1 MTDVSIIIPVYNA
14 APFLRECI
22 DSVLAQTYTAWELI
36 LVDDASTDGSADICR
51 QYAARDERVR
61 LISADRGEVSAT
73 RNKGIDAARGRYIM
87 FVDADDALTPDALA
101 LLRAHAGQADVVV
114 GQFVYSPENTLA
126 AASRG
131 ADAVETVAPV
141 EAIIRTLYQ
150 DPEFHNSPWAKLYAR
165 HIFDGERFVKG
176 RKYEDLESFLR
187 FYLRANCI
195 AVLKKKIYWYRE
207 SPGSFINS
215 LSPARADALWAVDSL
230 LSQAQALGPEV
241 VKAARSRRFSAYCNI
256 FGIAIKTGN
265 VALAQRCFNVI
276 KEERRAI
283 LTDPRVRLKNKLA
296 AALSY
301 LGYRAM
307 KATFSRVY

>member
-87 FVDADDALTPDALA
+87 FVDADDALTPDALTR
-101 LLRAHAGQADVVV
+101 LRSHADIADIVV
-114 GQFVYSPENTLA
+114 GQFVYSPGNTLT
-126 AASRG
+126 ASRG
-131 ADAVETVAPV
+131 SEAVEIVSPV

-150 DPEFHNSPWAKLYAR
+150 EPEFHNSPWAKLYAR
-165 HIFDGERFVKG
+165 HIFDGEGFVEG

-187 FYLRANCI
+187 FYLKANRI
-195 AVLKKKIYWYRE
+195 SVLKKKIYWYRE
-207 SPGSFINS
+207 SAGSFINS

-230 LSQAQALGPEV
+230 LSQAQVLGREV
-241 VKAARSRRFSAYCNI
+241 LNAARSRRFSAYCNI
-256 FGIAIKTGN
+256 FGIAIRTGN
-265 VALAQRCFNVI
+265 TALAQQCLNVI

-301 LGYRAM
+301 LGCRAM
-307 KATFSRVY
+307 KAVFGRMY

>member
-73 RNKGIDAARGRYIM
+73 RNKGIDAARGHYIM
-87 FVDADDALTPDALA
+87 FVDADDALTPDALTR
-101 LLRAHAGQADVVV
+101 LRSHADIADIVV
-114 GQFVYSPENTLA
+114 GQFVYSPLNTLT
-126 AASRG
+126 ASRG
-131 ADAVETVAPV
+131 SEAVEIVSPV

-150 DPEFHNSPWAKLYAR
+150 NPEFHNSPWAKLYAR
-165 HIFDGERFVKG
+165 HIFDGERFVEG

-187 FYLRANCI
+187 FYLRANSI

-256 FGIAIKTGN
+256 FGIAIRTGN
-265 VALAQRCFNVI
+265 TALAQQCLNVI
-276 KEERRAI
+276 KGERLAI

-301 LGYRAM
+301 LGCRAM
-307 KATFSRVY
+307 KAVFGRVY